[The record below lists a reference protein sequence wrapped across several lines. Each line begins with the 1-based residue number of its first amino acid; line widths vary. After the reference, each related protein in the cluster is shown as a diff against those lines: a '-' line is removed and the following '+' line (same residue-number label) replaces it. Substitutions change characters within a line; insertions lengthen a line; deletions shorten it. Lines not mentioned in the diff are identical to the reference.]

1 MLHYILHMAK
11 IYFYDVN
18 NSDEERFKKA
28 LDGNECIFYQE
39 PLSAANFHTD
49 AEIISIF
56 VSSKLPA
63 PLIDKMPLLKLIACR
78 SAGFNNVDTAKA
90 KERNIPV
97 VTVPTYGEHT
107 VAEYS
112 FALLLSLTRMVPETI
127 KSVKESVCIEPHL
140 IRGIDLNKK
149 ILGVIGT
156 GKIGKRVIEIAKGFG
171 MTVVAHDPYED
182 KEASVTLGFQYVSL
196 ETLCKEADIIT
207 LHSPLTKE
215 NHHLLS
221 NELFE
226 VMKKGVYIVNTAR
239 GELIDTKALI
249 VALDTNKVAA
259 CALDVVEGEEL
270 LNERCKI
277 TDVAHREPQQLL
289 EESFFINSLLSHPRV
304 ILTPHIAYNTLEA
317 VERINTTTTE
327 NILSYLQGTTINE
340 VHPGGTTMGRLL
352 LVRHTESEWNEK
364 GIWTGTRD
372 AKLSMK
378 GFEDARLLGEA
389 IRTITIHHA
398 YTSLQTR
405 TMETL
410 SSMLGTMQQPVVPI
424 TRDKSL
430 NERDYGDYTGKN
442 KHEMKDVLGEE
453 LFDKTRR
460 GWDVAIP
467 NGETLRNVYERIV
480 PYYLSEILPRLKLGE
495 NVLVV
500 SHGNALRALI
510 KYIENISDEDIE
522 NVEMMFGGVLIYG
535 ISDTGR
541 SFYKEVKKTPSV
553 YFDTHF

>member
-1 MLHYILHMAK
+1 
-11 IYFYDVN
+11 
-18 NSDEERFKKA
+18 
-28 LDGNECIFYQE
+28 
-39 PLSAANFHTD
+39 
-49 AEIISIF
+49 
-56 VSSKLPA
+56 
-63 PLIDKMPLLKLIACR
+63 
-78 SAGFNNVDTAKA
+78 
-90 KERNIPV
+90 
-97 VTVPTYGEHT
+97 
-107 VAEYS
+107 
-112 FALLLSLTRMVPETI
+112 
-127 KSVKESVCIEPHL
+127 
-140 IRGIDLNKK
+140 
-149 ILGVIGT
+149 
-156 GKIGKRVIEIAKGFG
+156 
-171 MTVVAHDPYED
+171 
-182 KEASVTLGFQYVSL
+182 
-196 ETLCKEADIIT
+196 
-207 LHSPLTKE
+207 
-215 NHHLLS
+215 
-221 NELFE
+221 
-226 VMKKGVYIVNTAR
+226 
-239 GELIDTKALI
+239 
-249 VALDTNKVAA
+249 
-259 CALDVVEGEEL
+259 
-270 LNERCKI
+270 
-277 TDVAHREPQQLL
+277 
-289 EESFFINSLLSHPRV
+289 
-304 ILTPHIAYNTLEA
+304 
-317 VERINTTTTE
+317 
-327 NILSYLQGTTINE
+327 
-340 VHPGGTTMGRLL
+340 MGRLL

>member
-1 MLHYILHMAK
+1 MAH
-11 IYFYDVN
+11 IYFYDVH
-18 NSDEERFKKA
+18 SDDQENLSSALAGHECTFYEESI
-28 LDGNECIFYQE
+28 NETNVHE
-39 PLSAANFHTD
+39 N
-49 AEIISIF
+49 AEIVSIF
-56 VSSKLPA
+56 VSSKLPGS
-63 PLIDKMPLLKLIACR
+63 LIDKMPSLKLISCR

-97 VTVPTYGEHT
+97 VVVPTYGEHT
-107 VAEYS
+107 VAEYA
-112 FALLLSLTRMVPETI
+112 FALLLSLSRMIPETI
-127 KSVKESVCIEPHL
+127 RSVKDNVCVEPRL

-149 ILGVIGT
+149 TLGVIGT

-171 MTVVAHDPYED
+171 MSVIAHDPYED
-182 KEASVTLGFQYVSL
+182 KEATITLGFQYVPL
-196 ETLCKEADIIT
+196 ETLCKESDVIT

-221 NELFE
+221 NEQFKM
-226 VMKKGVYIVNTAR
+226 MKDGVYIINTAR

-270 LNERCKI
+270 LKERCKI
-277 TDVAHREPQQLL
+277 TDVTHREPQQLL
-289 EESFFINSLLSHPRV
+289 EDSFFINSLLSHPRV
-304 ILTPHIAYNTLEA
+304 ILTPHIAYNTKEA
-317 VERINTTTTE
+317 VERINSTTVE
-327 NILSYLQGTTINE
+327 NILSFLNGTTTNE
-340 VHPGGTTMGRLL
+340 VKATSTAMGQLL

-389 IRTITIHHA
+389 IRTITINHA
-398 YTSLQTR
+398 YASLQTR

-424 TRDKSL
+424 TRDKAL

-442 KHEMKDVLGEE
+442 KHEMKDILGEE

-480 PYYLSEILPRLKLGE
+480 PYYLNEILPRLKLGE
-495 NVLVV
+495 NILLV

-510 KYIENISDEDIE
+510 KYIENISDDGIE

-535 ISDTGR
+535 VDEAGR
-541 SFYKEVKKTPSV
+541 SLHKEVKETPSV

>member
-1 MLHYILHMAK
+1 MAK
-11 IYFYDVN
+11 IYFYDVH
-18 NSDEERFKKA
+18 SDDKEYLSSTLAAHDCVFYEESISEK
-28 LDGNECIFYQE
+28 NV
-39 PLSAANFHTD
+39 SSD
-49 AEIISIF
+49 AEIVSIF
-56 VSSKLPA
+56 VSSKLPGHI
-63 PLIDKMPLLKLIACR
+63 IDQMPSLKLISCR
-78 SAGFNNVDTAKA
+78 SAGFNNVDIAKA

-97 VTVPTYGEHT
+97 VVVPTYGEHT
-107 VAEYS
+107 VAEYA
-112 FALLLSLTRMVPETI
+112 FALLLSLSRMVPETI
-127 KSVKESVCIEPHL
+127 KSVKENVCVEPRL
-140 IRGIDLNKK
+140 IRGMDLNKK
-149 ILGVIGT
+149 TLGVIGT

-182 KEASVTLGFQYVSL
+182 KEATVTLGFQYVSL
-196 ETLCKEADIIT
+196 ETLCRESDVIT

-221 NELFE
+221 NEMFE
-226 VMKKGVYIVNTAR
+226 LMKAGVYIINTAR

-249 VALDTNKVAA
+249 VALDTNRVAA

-270 LNERCKI
+270 LKEKCKI
-277 TDVAHREPQQLL
+277 TDVTHREPQQLL
-289 EESFFINSLLSHPRV
+289 EDSFFINSLLSHPRV
-304 ILTPHIAYNTLEA
+304 ILTPHIAYNTQEA
-317 VERINTTTTE
+317 VERINATTAE
-327 NILSYLQGTTINE
+327 NILSFLRGQLVNE
-340 VHPGGTTMGRLL
+340 THSNAVPMGQLL

-389 IRTITIHHA
+389 IRTTKIDQA
-398 YTSLQTR
+398 YASLQTR

-424 TRDKSL
+424 IRDKAL

-453 LFDKTRR
+453 LFEKTRR
-460 GWDVAIP
+460 GWDVTIP

-480 PYYLSEILPRLKLGE
+480 PYYLNEILPRLKLGE
-495 NVLVV
+495 NILVV

-510 KYIENISDEDIE
+510 KYIENVSDNDIE
-522 NVEMMFGGVLIYG
+522 NVEMMFGGVLIYAV
-535 ISDTGR
+535 DEAGR
-541 SFYKEVKKTPSV
+541 SLHKEIKETPSV